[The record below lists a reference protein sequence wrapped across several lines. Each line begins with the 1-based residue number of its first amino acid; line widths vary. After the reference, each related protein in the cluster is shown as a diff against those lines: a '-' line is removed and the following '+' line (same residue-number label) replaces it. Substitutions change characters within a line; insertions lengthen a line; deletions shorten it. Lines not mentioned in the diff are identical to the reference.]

1 MMNWMFGNYGMGF
14 GSGVGI
20 FMLFFWF
27 LVILGIV
34 LLIKA
39 LLGTNK
45 HETDPQPGGA
55 MESAEEIL
63 KKRYAK
69 GEIGEEEFRKM
80 QDNLR

>member
-14 GSGVGI
+14 GSGMGI

-27 LVILGIV
+27 LLILGIV
-34 LLIKA
+34 MLIKA
-39 LLGTNK
+39 LLG
-45 HETDPQPGGA
+45 PGSKGDRPELQE
-55 MESAEEIL
+55 ESAEEIL

-80 QDNLR
+80 RDNLR